1 MPVIHQ
7 FDDVKW
13 ALLCKEFLLKEASS
27 HCSSTKVSTVQVCKS
42 LNVDVR
48 QKATVPNWADDCQDT
63 CKLTLWNISMWN
75 IWTWR
80 ALVALA
86 TSWYSRKIRTAS
98 ACAMRS
104 ILQVSASWRS
114 WLHYYGPHHRAC
126 LTAPWS
132 HTLDS
137 SHRHILQNPPN
148 P

>member
-42 LNVDVR
+42 LNVDGR
-48 QKATVPNWADDCQDT
+48 QKATVPNWADNCQGT
-63 CKLTLWNISMWN
+63 CKLKLWNISMWN
-75 IWTWR
+75 IWTW
-80 ALVALA
+80 AGLSGTCNILVLQKD
-86 TSWYSRKIRTAS
+86 SNSLS
-98 ACAMRS
+98 MCHESMRS
-104 ILQVSASWRS
+104 ILQVSASW
-114 WLHYYGPHHRAC
+114 LHYGPHHRAC